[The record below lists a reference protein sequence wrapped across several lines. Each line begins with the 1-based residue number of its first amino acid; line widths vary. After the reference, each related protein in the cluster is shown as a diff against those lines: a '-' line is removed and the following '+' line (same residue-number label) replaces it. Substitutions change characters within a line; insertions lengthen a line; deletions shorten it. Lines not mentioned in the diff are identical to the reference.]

1 MIKMKSAIKTL
12 VAMLGFFV
20 VCIEQLIA
28 QTTLPLEIHQDKTTY
43 NYQSRS
49 GVPISGPA
57 NHLDVTRNG
66 DTFTWQGETGKSY
79 KIVGIANS
87 NVTVLS
93 HLVEWSQ
100 GGVSISG
107 IGNSFNAYSA
117 YPAGSD
123 GRVSAQQDPMTTNPP
138 TKNQFSGF
146 ISWGAVA
153 RPDPALTSNL
163 NGSTSRLNQSLSYS
177 GNAPLI
183 DLPRGPKDSETP
195 TVVLQRAMVG
205 APYLNRPVS
214 FLFGGIIS
222 APDEDETGQKLAD
235 SISPDSYWLGE
246 PHLLSSETAAGH
258 TAKGYYYSPHA
269 RAVFAIQPG
278 PIEIRWRRAIPYEV
292 GQPRQVPTE
301 NPQTGAIEMVQRTD
315 ELSAEEKADTDTW
328 FESVGNYYR
337 LYKKRYIVSGSAAK
351 SPRKI
356 YWNQAGYL
364 GPQVTIPAS
373 SVGELKIVF
382 NSSFPETVPKED
394 GIPAQQSGVESS
406 GSGINIPG
414 AGPGGGDIVIDGGG
428 QMVYTK
434 TLWHQGDSLMA
445 LNAEGRVFVELL
457 GDPREDGLTRY
468 HLGYE
473 IVDVFK
479 ASTPADITVEL
490 GDRVT
495 AWNPADKKD
504 DSHLTP
510 KPNQQLSSE
519 QFVFHSG
526 GANNIYYAARE
537 TKNLNDYSI
546 HWMEEGLEGILWPS
560 RHSRY
565 KFVWPDDPARYSHY
579 IRPKVLTT
587 QDAELTA
594 VQLPNENTPT
604 IQYQDPLDGDRAF
617 LTRNFGFYTY
627 LDADYPVHR
636 TLLRFTSGSD
646 HYFERVFSWLDV
658 NIKAGTTLAQSAL
671 GPNAW
676 LPSRDLKI
684 WRNGD
689 ASVTGSVYSATAVD
703 TNGDPAPVNQLDSGF
718 LENTLRT
725 APRYFSQTVYVGDR
739 ITAPAGELGS
749 DGGSYWAG
757 YVLTDTDDN
766 NRLNDKII
774 PINMNAYIDPIAEG
788 FEASNLGSIIPVN
801 ADPSN
806 NILEVYWYRKNSADV
821 VKGFQPIYWPSALG
835 RYTIQ
840 WPTSPSEIVLAS
852 NDGSGALSSLQAK
865 GSIYVQNNSDLAGY
879 NPNEEHALMLAGT
892 AYALRDDLNITTGQH
907 YSSDPFV
914 LVEYRE
920 SDGRPAMMAFKV
932 LREKPSD
939 GILFDYITEAGQM
952 LQAPMP
958 LPLLAKPVEGAVAA
972 TFYEEGDVLPQ
983 GSSIGDEKTPAVN
996 RVNYNS
1002 EPPTSGGDNPAG
1014 WDSADV
1020 ATKSTYEHY
1029 KSFTYEDRKGEHWVY
1044 RGLHAGP
1051 PVLEAGTYDGTAF
1064 GSPVAATAIVGEAF
1078 SYTVHAS
1085 RRASTLSM
1093 AVSSESTDQLPG
1105 WLSINSLTLSGNP
1118 AGADI
1123 GSFSFD
1129 LILKPSDGTA
1139 AVSITLSVTVNATGS
1154 VAGQAPMNLS
1164 YDIDGVSKVVGN
1176 RPPALAEAPT
1186 PANSFVMQFYYRT
1199 LEGFYWPGKNPQPAV
1214 DTIVPY
1220 MVSPNDAGREPS
1232 SKDTDSLEIVYR
1244 PVWPAETKV
1253 LGLSETL
1260 TEAKNGL
1267 PAVRGQSSLR
1277 VLYQQ
1282 SIAAAVTSGES
1293 ASSVVL
1299 HDPTREKTFEL
1310 GKAGGLQSIP
1320 ASVNTYDYQGRTYF
1334 PNLPPQLSQRLFYDP
1349 NRGSKGALVFRGEY
1363 VKEVVGESYLQLN
1376 VLGGDPGN
1384 PSARDELEIVKKL
1397 CVDSDGDKS
1406 LWDLA
1411 IDGLQTNVETFYEP
1425 IDRPGQWVANT
1436 HASERVGVSGDSA
1449 PVPQLVQIG
1458 DLAAITN
1465 DDAAVDSYALSA
1477 TGPGTGYVTLISND
1491 GNDPSKSG
1499 LPITVHIIRVGQPM
1513 YRGEIKVLYSSNP
1526 LDEKVTFLHTADLG
1540 GKFADFDYEW
1550 KIQPPVDGNAP
1561 KTYYALGDPGYDSN
1575 NPKKLASGWTPLEDG
1590 AGLGINLYTL
1600 GGSGIQSLSDNYI
1613 IMRYRPNLASHPG
1626 YGDTDGNGSLSDDE
1640 KEAAWSEWTEAQLA
1654 EGWIKRVLA
1663 GINPFNQRSGDMFS
1677 NSVNTEGSIL
1687 TQAGGRWEGD
1697 IALNLDNINDHGLIG
1712 IYETVLNRGKSLSI
1726 ESGINYGPANDA
1738 LLLAAGYLNDL
1749 YMMVGNE
1756 AYADAAN
1763 PTIGIGTKDKNYG
1776 DIATAL
1782 FSFKGQVASL
1792 LEEEL
1797 GLLRGRDD
1805 FMQPGVETGPVYNK
1819 MFWNY
1824 TRGIDA
1830 GEVIYALNYN
1840 IQEDQGEKLDGS
1852 INAADAARMYPQGHG
1867 DAYGHYLTALK
1878 GYYKLIADADFTWAP
1893 RTEAVTVLGKPVQ
1906 VDYMD
1911 ERKFAAAAAALARTG
1926 QQVLELTWRRDYQA
1940 GKNSGWSHF
1949 GQTRSNERRSHLEGD
1964 ATVQSTRH
1972 WGMDHWATRTGIG
1985 SMVNWVVGNS
1995 MLPEEDAD
2003 PSHEGIQKIDRT
2015 TVPELDELPAVA
2027 MALQR
2032 TLDNAEAGMNP
2043 LGLSE
2048 DAIAFDIDPDGVR
2061 SETHYEQIY
2070 NRAKQAL
2077 NNATASFDDAKNV
2090 TGMMRSEED
2099 EINEFQ
2105 AEVARQE
2112 LAFTHELIEL
2122 YGTPYSDDIGVGK
2135 TYKQG
2140 YNGPDLLHYAYVDR
2154 DELNASSTAAGVSAV
2169 LNPEET
2175 LTVKLD
2181 VQNIPSDWD
2190 GTNRLSLSRPA
2201 SGSGSARKAA
2211 WTGVQS
2217 SLDESRYS
2225 DGVHYINYTL
2235 DSHGYFSKPTGWKG
2249 RRESPGKI
2257 QEAISKVII
2266 ARNALREVL
2275 DKHTWSK
2282 YHFDR
2287 RITLFNSQ
2295 QTAFNTVTNNLGV
2308 IANNNYETD
2317 STVLAKELNI
2327 LDKELVKELAE
2338 DVYTTWVDANPDL
2351 FIVGFS
2357 NGTGAFKPANA
2368 IAAGLKALTKM
2379 GMNLWIRSDT
2389 KAIGDAQK
2397 NNELAN
2403 ALLEINNIIPA
2414 EWEQGRKEAVLELEA
2429 EFDDL
2434 RGNFYAINER
2444 AQLLADAR
2452 REVLTLIAKGNQIQ
2466 KEREIFRQRA
2476 SAVIQGFRTRDA
2488 AFRIFRNEKL
2498 ERYKTLFDLS
2508 ARYTYLAAKAYDYE
2522 TGLLHTDQGKSFL
2535 RRIVQSRSLGVLKDG
2550 APQYAGSNTGDPGLS
2565 SVMAEMDSDW
2575 SVLKGRLGFNN
2586 PDTYGTTVSMRAEK
2600 FRILPGTDGSDN
2612 WRDTLELAKRRNLL
2626 SDPDVRRHCMQID
2639 SSDGLPV
2646 PGIVLEF
2653 STVISDG
2660 LNLFGKP
2667 LAPGDSYFSTSSF
2680 ANKIHSLGVAF
2691 DGYRGIT
2698 DPDTNSSGVGG
2709 AGGSSPTTPGGGFLD
2724 PKGLSATPYV
2734 YLIPVGVDSMR
2745 SPPLGDASVVRTW
2758 AVQDV
2763 AVPLPFNIGAS
2774 ELSTKKLW
2782 QSADSL
2788 SEELFSVRKHQAFR
2802 AVSSAD
2808 VFKANPRLFP
2818 DNYTNNRLIGRSV
2831 WNSKWKLVIPGK
2843 ALLNDPNEGLDRFI
2857 QTVNDI
2863 KIHLQTY
2870 SYSGN

>member
-1 MIKMKSAIKTL
+1 MKSAIKTL
-12 VAMLGFFV
+12 VAMLGFFL
-20 VCIEQLIA
+20 VCIAQLFA

-123 GRVSAQQDPMTTNPP
+123 GRVPAQQEPMTTNPP

-153 RPDPALTSNL
+153 HPDPALTSNL
-163 NGSTSRLNQSLSYS
+163 NGSTSRLNQSLSYA

-183 DLPRGPKDSETP
+183 DLPRGPKGSDAP

-222 APDEDETGQKLAD
+222 PPDEDETGQKLAD

-292 GQPRQVPTE
+292 GQPRLVPTE
-301 NPQTGAIEMVQRTD
+301 NSQTGAIEMVERTD
-315 ELSAEEKADTDTW
+315 ELSADEKADADTW
-328 FESVGNYYR
+328 YESVGNYYR

-373 SVGELKIVF
+373 SVGELKIVY
-382 NSSFPETVPKED
+382 NSSFPDRVPVED
-394 GIPAQQSGVESS
+394 GIPVQQSGAESS

-414 AGPGGGDIVIDGGG
+414 AGPNGEAITVPGGGES
-428 QMVYTK
+428 VYTK

-479 ASTPADITVEL
+479 TSTPADITIEL

-495 AWNPADKKD
+495 AWNPKENKD

-510 KPNQQLSSE
+510 QPSLKVTGDD
-519 QFVFHSG
+519 FVFQAG
-526 GANNIYYAARE
+526 GNNVVYYATRE

-546 HWMEEGLEGILWPS
+546 HWMEEGIEGILWPA

-579 IRPKVLTT
+579 IRPQVATKELASLTM
-587 QDAELTA
+587 
-594 VQLPNENTPT
+594 VPMPNENTPT

-617 LTRNFGFYTY
+617 FTTNLGFYTF

-636 TLLRFTSGSD
+636 TLLRFTSGTD
-646 HYFERVFSWLDV
+646 YHFERVFSWLDNNV
-658 NIKAGTTLAQSAL
+658 KDGTTLAKSDL
-671 GPNAW
+671 GPDAW

-684 WRNGD
+684 WSNGD

-703 TNGDPAPVNQLDSGF
+703 ANGDPAPVNQLDSGF

-725 APRYFSQTVYVGDR
+725 APRYLSQTVYVGDR

-749 DGGSYWAG
+749 DGQGYWAG
-757 YVLTDTDDN
+757 YILTDPGDV
-766 NRLNDKII
+766 NRLNGKII
-774 PINMNAYIDPIAEG
+774 PINTNAYIDPIAEG
-788 FEASNLGSIIPVN
+788 FEASNLGAIIPVN

-806 NILEVYWYRKNSADV
+806 NVLEVYWYRKNGANV
-821 VKGFQPIYWPSALG
+821 AKGFKPVYWPSALG

-914 LVEYRE
+914 LLEYSE

-972 TFYEEGDVLPQ
+972 TYYEEGDVLPQ

-1014 WDSADV
+1014 WDSADEV
-1020 ATKSTYEHY
+1020 TKSTYEHY

-1051 PVLEAGTYDGTAF
+1051 PALEAGSYDGTSF

-1078 SYTVHAS
+1078 SYTVHTS

-1093 AVSSESTDQLPG
+1093 AVSSESADQLPG

-1123 GSFSFD
+1123 GSFSLD

-1164 YDIDGVSKVVGN
+1164 YVVDGVTQVVGN

-1199 LEGFYWPGKNPQPAV
+1199 LEGFYWPGMNPQPAV

-1220 MVSPNDAGREPS
+1220 MLASNDTGVDAS
-1232 SKDTDSLEIVYR
+1232 DKNKDSLEIVYR

-1282 SIAAAVTSGES
+1282 SIAAAVTSGEN

-1299 HDPTREKTFEL
+1299 HDPTREKTYEL
-1310 GKAGGLQSIP
+1310 GKQGGLQSIP

-1376 VLGGDPGN
+1376 VLGGDPDD
-1384 PSARDELEIVKKL
+1384 PSPRDELEIVKKL

-1436 HASERVGVSGDSA
+1436 HTSAQDGVSGDSA

-1540 GKFADFDYEW
+1540 GKFGDFDYEW
-1550 KIQPPVDGNAP
+1550 KIQPPVDGNPP
-1561 KTYYALGDPGYDSN
+1561 KTYYAVGDPGYDSN

-1590 AGLGINLYTL
+1590 DGLGINLYTL
-1600 GGSGIQSLSDNYI
+1600 DGSGIQSLSDNYI

-1626 YGDTDGNGSLSDDE
+1626 YGDTDESGSLSDDE

-1663 GINPFNQRSGDMFS
+1663 GINPFNQRSTDMFS

-1712 IYETVLNRGKSLSI
+1712 IYETVLNRGKSMSI

-1782 FSFKGQVASL
+1782 FSFKGQMASL

-1840 IQEDQGEKLDGS
+1840 IQEDQGEELDGS

-1940 GKNSGWSHF
+1940 GKDSGWSHF
-1949 GQTRSNERRSHLEGD
+1949 GQTRSNERRSHVEGD
-1964 ATVQSTRH
+1964 TTVQSTRH
-1972 WGMDHWATRTGIG
+1972 WGMDHWAARTGIG

-1995 MLPEEDAD
+1995 MLPEKDTD

-2015 TVPELDELPAVA
+2015 TVPELQELAAVA
-2027 MALQR
+2027 QALQT

-2077 NNATASFDDAKNV
+2077 NNAMASFDDTKGV

-2105 AEVARQE
+2105 AEVAKQE
-2112 LAFTHELIEL
+2112 LAYKHELIDL

-2140 YNGPDLLHYAYVDR
+2140 YDGPDLLHYVYVDSA
-2154 DELNASSTAAGVSAV
+2154 ELSGSGAHRIM
-2169 LNPEET
+2169 NPT
-2175 LTVKLD
+2175 KTVTFELD
-2181 VQNIPSDWD
+2181 IQNIPGDWNGNGKTALND
-2190 GTNRLSLSRPA
+2190 GIEMHINEHGITFRQ
-2201 SGSGSARKAA
+2201 GD
-2211 WTGVQS
+2211 WTGVVS
-2217 SLDESRYS
+2217 SLDGSTLVEGIHKITYE
-2225 DGVHYINYTL
+2225 L
-2235 DSHGYFSKPTGWKG
+2235 DSHGFFSKPTTWSG
-2249 RRESPGKI
+2249 RRESPGQL
-2257 QEAISKVII
+2257 QEAISQII
-2266 ARNALREVL
+2266 VARNAAFVALN
-2275 DKHTWSK
+2275 DAKWAK
-2282 YHFDR
+2282 YAFDR
-2287 RITLFNSQ
+2287 QLSLFASQSTAYNSIRTSLVDIADRNRDANITIKALEGI
-2295 QTAFNTVTNNLGV
+2295 VGGL
-2308 IANNNYETD
+2308 ER
-2317 STVLAKELNI
+2317 
-2327 LDKELVKELAE
+2327 VKELTD
-2338 DVYTTWVDANPDL
+2338 DVFEAADAAVPEKMI
-2351 FIVGFS
+2351 FGFS
-2357 NGTGAFKPANA
+2357 NGGDFLKP
-2368 IAAGLKALTKM
+2368 I
-2379 GMNLWIRSDT
+2379 
-2389 KAIGDAQK
+2389 KAIFGTTRVVTKGILNVAITGMEAGAAAVEN
-2397 NNELAN
+2397 NNEDAVARIELDS
-2403 ALLEINNIIPA
+2403 IIPT
-2414 EWEQGRKEAVLELEA
+2414 EWAQDRKEAVLELES
-2429 EFDDL
+2429 EFNDL
-2434 RGNFYAINER
+2434 RGNFNIINER
-2444 AQLLADAR
+2444 LQQLQDAR
-2452 REVLTLIAKGNQIQ
+2452 QNYATLVAKGNRIQ

-2476 SAVIQGFRTRDA
+2476 SAVVQGFRTRDA

-2535 RRIVQSRSLGVLKDG
+2535 RRIVQSRSLGVIKDG
-2550 APQYAGSNTGDPGLS
+2550 TPQYAGSNTGDPGLS
-2565 SVMAEMDSDW
+2565 SVMAEMNSDW
-2575 SVLKGRLGFNN
+2575 SVLEGRLGFNN
-2586 PDTYGTTVSMRAEK
+2586 PDTYGTTVSIRAEK
-2600 FRILPGTDGSDN
+2600 FRILPGSDGSDS
-2612 WRDTLELAKRRNLL
+2612 WRDTLELAKKRNLL
-2626 SDPDVRRHCMQID
+2626 SDPDIRRHCMQID
-2639 SSDGLPV
+2639 SGDGLPV

-2691 DGYRGIT
+2691 DGYKGIT

-2709 AGGSSPTTPGGGFLD
+2709 AGGNSPATPGGGFLD
-2724 PKGLSATPYV
+2724 PQGLSATPYV

-2745 SPPLGDASVVRTW
+2745 SPPLGDVSVVRTW
-2758 AVQDV
+2758 PIQDV

-2774 ELSTKKLW
+2774 EFSTKKLW

-2802 AVSSAD
+2802 AVSTAD
-2808 VFKANPRLFP
+2808 VFAGNTSFNLANF
-2818 DNYTNNRLIGRSV
+2818 TNKRLIGRSV